1 MTYRRTQG
9 MRGLF
14 ARAVACVPPA
24 CERYAGSSSRGRFG
38 LIRPENSAP
47 VPSVNKSRLTIGI
60 DLGGTN
66 LRIAAFDSEWKRL
79 ASVNVATRVSDGPAA
94 VVDDMCDAIGRVLQ
108 QCGPNY
114 ELFGVGVG
122 APGPLELPSGKF
134 HRPPN
139 LPGFDGFL
147 LKEEMESRL
156 HSPVI
161 VEKDANAA
169 ALAEWKSGVGKEMPG
184 DSMCML
190 TLGTGVGAGIILDR
204 KIWHGMI
211 GMGGEGGHIPLVEDG
226 FACGCGGR
234 GCLEQYA
241 SATAIGRA
249 ATLAAARG
257 AAPRIAKMIAHR
269 IQQQGEFSARDLAG
283 LARDGDEVAREIFAD
298 AGKYL
303 GMALATLVNVLN
315 LPLYV
320 IGGGVVSGWDLFAPR
335 MFEELR
341 RLSYIYGLTQP
352 GVDEPFTAGKTYVVP
367 AATGPDAGLLGAAML
382 PYLEAGLL

>member
-1 MTYRRTQG
+1 LIRQDS
-9 MRGLF
+9 
-14 ARAVACVPPA
+14 APPA
-24 CERYAGSSSRGRFG
+24 ASDKKG
-38 LIRPENSAP
+38 
-47 VPSVNKSRLTIGI
+47 RLTIGI

-66 LRIAAFDSEWKRL
+66 LRTAAFDPEWKRL
-79 ASVNVATRVSDGPAA
+79 AFINVPTRVADGPGA
-94 VVDDMCDAIGRVLQ
+94 VVQDMCDAISRILER
-108 QCGPNY
+108 CGPGY
-114 ELFGVGVG
+114 ELLGVGVG
-122 APGPLELPSGKF
+122 APGPLELPSGRF

-139 LPGFDGFL
+139 LPGFDAFM
-147 LKEEMESRL
+147 LKDEMESKL

-161 VEKDANAA
+161 VECDANAA

-204 KIWHGMI
+204 KIWHGMN
-211 GMGGEGGHIPLVEDG
+211 GMGGEGGHIPVVEDG

-249 ATLAAARG
+249 ATVAAARG
-257 AAPRIAKMIAHR
+257 TAPRIAKLIATR
-269 IQQQGEFSARDLAG
+269 IQHQAEFSARDLAG
-283 LARDGDEVAREIFAD
+283 LARDGDEVARQIFAD

-303 GMALATLVNVLN
+303 GMALAMLVNVFN

-352 GVDEPFTAGKTYVVP
+352 EAGQPFTAGKTYVVP

-382 PYLEAGLL
+382 PYLEAGSL

>member
-1 MTYRRTQG
+1 MSTQDSS
-9 MRGLF
+9 
-14 ARAVACVPPA
+14 PPA
-24 CERYAGSSSRGRFG
+24 TSYTKG
-38 LIRPENSAP
+38 
-47 VPSVNKSRLTIGI
+47 RLTIGI

-66 LRIAAFDSEWKRL
+66 LRVAAFDQEWKRL
-79 ASVNVATRVSDGPAA
+79 AFINVPTRVVEGPEA
-94 VVDDMCDAIGRVLQ
+94 VVDDISDAISRVLQ
-108 QCGPNY
+108 QSGPKY
-114 ELFGVGVG
+114 ELFGVGIG
-122 APGPLELPSGKF
+122 APGPLELPSGRF

-139 LPGFDGFL
+139 LTGFDGFL
-147 LKEEMESRL
+147 LKEAMESKL
-156 HSPVI
+156 QSPVI
-161 VEKDANAA
+161 VECDANAA
-169 ALAEWKSGVGKEMPG
+169 ALAEWKSGVGKEMPS

-190 TLGTGVGAGIILDR
+190 TLGTGVGAGIILER
-204 KIWHGMI
+204 KIWHGMN

-226 FACGCGGR
+226 FPCGCGGR

-257 AAPRIAKMIAHR
+257 SAPRIAKLIARR
-269 IQQQGEFSARDLAG
+269 IEDQGEFTARDLAG
-283 LARDGDEVAREIFAD
+283 LAREGDPVSAQIFAD

-303 GMALATLVNVLN
+303 GMALAMLVNVFN

-341 RLSYIYGLTQP
+341 RLSYIYGLT
-352 GVDEPFTAGKTYVVP
+352 EPSSEQAFTAGKTYVVP

>member
-1 MTYRRTQG
+1 MNQ
-9 MRGLF
+9 
-14 ARAVACVPPA
+14 
-24 CERYAGSSSRGRFG
+24 S
-38 LIRPENSAP
+38 SAP
-47 VPSVNKSRLTIGI
+47 STGKGRLTIGI

-66 LRIAAFDSEWKRL
+66 LRIAAFDSAWKRL
-79 ASVNVATRVSDGPAA
+79 GSITVPTRVADGPAE
-94 VVDDMCDAIGRVLQ
+94 VVRDMCDSIAGLMQ
-108 QCGPNY
+108 QLGANY
-114 ELFGVGVG
+114 ELFGVGIG
-122 APGPLELPSGKF
+122 APGPLELPSGRF
-134 HRPPN
+134 YRPPN
-139 LPGFDGFL
+139 LPGFDAFV
-147 LKEEMESRL
+147 LKDAVEANL
-156 HSPVI
+156 HTPVI

-169 ALAEWKSGVGKEMPG
+169 ALAEWKSGVGKQMPG

-190 TLGTGVGAGIILDR
+190 TLGTGVGAGMILNR

-211 GMGGEGGHIPLVEDG
+211 GMGGEGGHIPVVEDG

-257 AAPRIAKMIAHR
+257 GAPAISRLMGRR
-269 IQQQGEFSARDLAG
+269 IQEHGEFTARDLAG
-283 LARDGDEVAREIFAD
+283 LARDGDDVAKRIFAE

-303 GMALATLVNVLN
+303 GVALATLVNVFN

-341 RLSYIYGLTQP
+341 RLSYIYCLTEP
-352 GVDEPFTAGKTYVVP
+352 GKEMAFTAGKTYVVP

>member
-1 MTYRRTQG
+1 LIKQED
-9 MRGLF
+9 
-14 ARAVACVPPA
+14 APPA
-24 CERYAGSSSRGRFG
+24 PSDKKGR
-38 LIRPENSAP
+38 
-47 VPSVNKSRLTIGI
+47 VTIGI

-66 LRIAAFDSEWKRL
+66 LRIAAFDPEWKRL
-79 ASVNVATRVSDGPAA
+79 AFINVPTRVADGPGA
-94 VVDDMCDAIGRVLQ
+94 VVQDMCDAISRILE
-108 QCGPNY
+108 QCGPAY

-122 APGPLELPSGKF
+122 APGPLELPSGRF

-139 LPGFDGFL
+139 LPGFDAFM
-147 LKEEMESRL
+147 LKDEMESKL
-156 HSPVI
+156 QAHVI
-161 VEKDANAA
+161 VECDANAA
-169 ALAEWKSGVGKEMPG
+169 ALAEWKSGVGKQMPG

-204 KIWHGMI
+204 KIWHGMN
-211 GMGGEGGHIPLVEDG
+211 GMGGEGGHIPVVEDG
-226 FACGCGGR
+226 FPCGCGGR

-249 ATLAAARG
+249 ATVAAARG
-257 AAPRIAKMIAHR
+257 AAPRITRLIANR
-269 IQQQGEFSARDLAG
+269 IQHQEEFSARDLAG
-283 LARDGDEVAREIFAD
+283 LARDGDEVAQQIFAD

-303 GMALATLVNVLN
+303 GMALAMLVNVFN

-341 RLSYIYGLTQP
+341 RLSYIYELTRPEAGQ
-352 GVDEPFTAGKTYVVP
+352 PFTAGKTYVVP

>member
-1 MTYRRTQG
+1 LNRQEI
-9 MRGLF
+9 
-14 ARAVACVPPA
+14 PPA
-24 CERYAGSSSRGRFG
+24 ASPAAASSEKKG
-38 LIRPENSAP
+38 
-47 VPSVNKSRLTIGI
+47 RLTIGV

-66 LRIAAFDSEWKRL
+66 LRIAAFDSEWNRL
-79 ASVNVATRVSDGPAA
+79 AYINLPTRVSEGPDA
-94 VVDDMCDAIGRVLQ
+94 VVGDMCDAIRRVLEQCPQ
-108 QCGPNY
+108 Q
-114 ELFGVGVG
+114 LVGVGIG

-147 LKEEMESRL
+147 LKDAMESKL
-156 HSPVI
+156 QTPVI

-190 TLGTGVGAGIILDR
+190 TLGTGVGAGIVLDR

-211 GMGGEGGHIPLVEDG
+211 GMGGEGGHIPLVENG
-226 FACGCGGR
+226 FPCGCGGR

-241 SATAIGRA
+241 SATAICRA
-249 ATLAAARG
+249 ATRAAARG
-257 AAPRIAKMIAHR
+257 GADRIAKLIARR
-269 IQQQGEFSARDLAG
+269 IEEKSEFTARDLAG
-283 LARDGDEVAREIFAD
+283 LAREGDEPSRQIFAD
-298 AGKYL
+298 AGKFL
-303 GMALATLVNVLN
+303 GMGLAMLVNVLN

-341 RLSYIYGLTQP
+341 RLSYIYGLTEP
-352 GVDEPFTAGKTYVVP
+352 GADQGFTTGKTYVVP

-382 PYLEAGLL
+382 PYLEAGML

>member
-1 MTYRRTQG
+1 LSTQDSS
-9 MRGLF
+9 
-14 ARAVACVPPA
+14 PPA
-24 CERYAGSSSRGRFG
+24 TSYTKG
-38 LIRPENSAP
+38 
-47 VPSVNKSRLTIGI
+47 RLTIGI

-66 LRIAAFDSEWKRL
+66 LRVAAFDQEWKRL
-79 ASVNVATRVSDGPAA
+79 AFINVPTRVVEGPEA
-94 VVDDMCDAIGRVLQ
+94 VVDDISDAISRVLQ
-108 QCGPNY
+108 QSGPKY
-114 ELFGVGVG
+114 ELFGVGIG
-122 APGPLELPSGKF
+122 APGPLELPSGRF

-139 LPGFDGFL
+139 LTGFDGFL
-147 LKEEMESRL
+147 LKEAMESKL
-156 HSPVI
+156 QSPVI
-161 VEKDANAA
+161 VECDANAA
-169 ALAEWKSGVGKEMPG
+169 ALAEWKSGVGKEMPS

-190 TLGTGVGAGIILDR
+190 TLGTGVGAGIILER
-204 KIWHGMI
+204 KIWHGMN

-226 FACGCGGR
+226 FPCGCGGR

-257 AAPRIAKMIAHR
+257 SAPRIAKLIARR
-269 IQQQGEFSARDLAG
+269 IEDQGEFTARDLAG
-283 LARDGDEVAREIFAD
+283 LAREGDPVSAQIFAD

-303 GMALATLVNVLN
+303 GMALAMLVNVFN

-341 RLSYIYGLTQP
+341 RLSYIYGLT
-352 GVDEPFTAGKTYVVP
+352 EPSSEQAFTAGKTYVVP

>member
-1 MTYRRTQG
+1 MTRR
-9 MRGLF
+9 
-14 ARAVACVPPA
+14 
-24 CERYAGSSSRGRFG
+24 AGSR
-38 LIRPENSAP
+38 SA
-47 VPSVNKSRLTIGI
+47 STS
-60 DLGGTN
+60 GGTN
-66 LRIAAFDSEWKRL
+66 LRIAAFDPEWKRL
-79 ASVNVATRVSDGPAA
+79 AFINVPTRVADGPGA
-94 VVDDMCDAIGRVLQ
+94 VVQDMCDAISRILE
-108 QCGPNY
+108 QCGAGY

-122 APGPLELPSGKF
+122 APGPLELPSGRF

-139 LPGFDGFL
+139 LPGFDAFM
-147 LKEEMESRL
+147 LKDEMESKL
-156 HSPVI
+156 HAPVI
-161 VEKDANAA
+161 VECDANAA

-204 KIWHGMI
+204 KIWHGMN
-211 GMGGEGGHIPLVEDG
+211 GMGGEGGHIPVVEDG

-249 ATLAAARG
+249 ATVAAARG
-257 AAPRIAKMIAHR
+257 GAPRIARLMANR
-269 IQQQGEFSARDLAG
+269 IQQHAEFSARDLAG
-283 LARDGDEVAREIFAD
+283 LARDGDEVAQQIFAD

-303 GMALATLVNVLN
+303 GMALAMLVNVFN

-341 RLSYIYGLTQP
+341 RLSYIYGLTRP
-352 GVDEPFTAGKTYVVP
+352 EAGLPFTAGKTYVVP

-382 PYLEAGLL
+382 PYLEAGSL

>member
-1 MTYRRTQG
+1 MQEIPSP
-9 MRGLF
+9 
-14 ARAVACVPPA
+14 ASPAVA
-24 CERYAGSSSRGRFG
+24 SSDKKG
-38 LIRPENSAP
+38 
-47 VPSVNKSRLTIGI
+47 RLTIGV

-66 LRIAAFDSEWKRL
+66 LRIAAFDSEWNRL
-79 ASVNVATRVSDGPAA
+79 AYINLPTRVSEGPDA
-94 VVDDMCDAIGRVLQ
+94 VVGDMCDAIRQLLEQCPQ
-108 QCGPNY
+108 Q
-114 ELFGVGVG
+114 LVGVGIG

-139 LPGFDGFL
+139 LPGFDAFL
-147 LKEEMESRL
+147 LKDAMESKL
-156 HSPVI
+156 QTPVI

-190 TLGTGVGAGIILDR
+190 TLGTGVGAGIVLDR

-211 GMGGEGGHIPLVEDG
+211 GMGGEGGHIPLVENG
-226 FACGCGGR
+226 FPCGCGGR

-241 SATAIGRA
+241 SATAICRA
-249 ATLAAARG
+249 ATRAAARG
-257 AAPRIAKMIAHR
+257 GADRIAKLIARR
-269 IQQQGEFSARDLAG
+269 IEEQCEFTARDLAG
-283 LARDGDEVAREIFAD
+283 LAREGDEPSRQIFAD

-303 GMALATLVNVLN
+303 GMGLAMLVNVLN

-341 RLSYIYGLTQP
+341 RLSYIYGLTEL
-352 GVDEPFTAGKTYVVP
+352 GADEGFTTGKTYVVP

-382 PYLEAGLL
+382 PYLEAGTL

>member
-1 MTYRRTQG
+1 MNRQEI
-9 MRGLF
+9 
-14 ARAVACVPPA
+14 PPA
-24 CERYAGSSSRGRFG
+24 ASPAAASSEKKG
-38 LIRPENSAP
+38 
-47 VPSVNKSRLTIGI
+47 RLTIGV

-66 LRIAAFDSEWKRL
+66 LRIAAFDSEWNRL
-79 ASVNVATRVSDGPAA
+79 AYINLPTRVSEGPD
-94 VVDDMCDAIGRVLQ
+94 VVVGDMCDAIRRVLEQCPQ
-108 QCGPNY
+108 Q
-114 ELFGVGVG
+114 LVGVGIG

-147 LKEEMESRL
+147 LKDAMESKL
-156 HSPVI
+156 QTPVI

-190 TLGTGVGAGIILDR
+190 TLGTGVGAGIVLDR

-211 GMGGEGGHIPLVEDG
+211 GMGGEGGHIPLVENG
-226 FACGCGGR
+226 FPCGCGGR

-241 SATAIGRA
+241 SATAICRA
-249 ATLAAARG
+249 ATRAAARG
-257 AAPRIAKMIAHR
+257 GADRIAKLIARR
-269 IQQQGEFSARDLAG
+269 IEEKSEFTARDLAG
-283 LARDGDEVAREIFAD
+283 LAREGDEPSRQIFAD
-298 AGKYL
+298 AGKFL
-303 GMALATLVNVLN
+303 GMGLAMVVNVLN

-341 RLSYIYGLTQP
+341 RLSYIYGLT
-352 GVDEPFTAGKTYVVP
+352 EPDADQSFTAGKTYVVP

-382 PYLEAGLL
+382 PYLEAGTL

>member
-1 MTYRRTQG
+1 LISQDI
-9 MRGLF
+9 
-14 ARAVACVPPA
+14 ASPA
-24 CERYAGSSSRGRFG
+24 PSDKRGR
-38 LIRPENSAP
+38 
-47 VPSVNKSRLTIGI
+47 VTIGI

-66 LRIAAFDSEWKRL
+66 LRIAAFDHEWKRL
-79 ASVNVATRVSDGPAA
+79 ASVNVPTRVAEGPGA
-94 VVDDMCDAIGRVLQ
+94 VVNDMCDAISRVLQ
-108 QCGPNY
+108 QCGPKC
-114 ELFGVGVG
+114 ELFGVGIG
-122 APGPLELPSGKF
+122 APGPLELPSGRF

-147 LKEEMESRL
+147 LKEAMESKL
-156 HSPVI
+156 HAPVI
-161 VEKDANAA
+161 VECDANAA
-169 ALAEWKSGVGKEMPG
+169 ALAEWKSGVGKEMPV

-190 TLGTGVGAGIILDR
+190 TLGTGVGAGIVLDR
-204 KIWHGMI
+204 RIWHGMN

-257 AAPRIAKMIAHR
+257 GAPRIARLMARR
-269 IQQQGEFSARDLAG
+269 IQDHSEFTARELAG
-283 LARDGDEVAREIFAD
+283 LARDGDEVARQIFAD

-303 GMALATLVNVLN
+303 GMALAMLVNVFN

-341 RLSYIYGLTQP
+341 RLSYIYCLTEP
-352 GVDEPFTAGKTYVVP
+352 GNGQGFTAGKTYVVP

>member
-1 MTYRRTQG
+1 MHIQEIPSP
-9 MRGLF
+9 
-14 ARAVACVPPA
+14 ASPAVA
-24 CERYAGSSSRGRFG
+24 SSDKKG
-38 LIRPENSAP
+38 
-47 VPSVNKSRLTIGI
+47 RLTIGV

-66 LRIAAFDSEWKRL
+66 LRIAAFDPEWNRL
-79 ASVNVATRVSDGPAA
+79 AYINLPTRVSEGPDA
-94 VVDDMCDAIGRVLQ
+94 VVGDMCDAIRRVLEQCPQ
-108 QCGPNY
+108 Q
-114 ELFGVGVG
+114 LVGVGIG

-139 LPGFDGFL
+139 LPGFDAFL
-147 LKEEMESRL
+147 LKDAMESKL
-156 HSPVI
+156 QTPVI

-190 TLGTGVGAGIILDR
+190 TLGTGVGAGIVLDR

-211 GMGGEGGHIPLVEDG
+211 GMGGEGGHIPLVENG
-226 FACGCGGR
+226 FPCGCGGR

-241 SATAIGRA
+241 SATAICRA
-249 ATLAAARG
+249 ATRAAARG
-257 AAPRIAKMIAHR
+257 GADRIAKLIARR
-269 IQQQGEFSARDLAG
+269 IEDHGEFTARDLAD
-283 LARDGDEVAREIFAD
+283 LAREGDEPSRQIFAD

-303 GMALATLVNVLN
+303 GMGLAMLVNVFN

-341 RLSYIYGLTQP
+341 RLSYIYGLT
-352 GVDEPFTAGKTYVVP
+352 EPVADQGFTPGKTYVVP

-382 PYLEAGLL
+382 PYLEAGTL

>member
-1 MTYRRTQG
+1 MSTQDYS
-9 MRGLF
+9 
-14 ARAVACVPPA
+14 PPA
-24 CERYAGSSSRGRFG
+24 TSYTKG
-38 LIRPENSAP
+38 
-47 VPSVNKSRLTIGI
+47 RLTIGI

-66 LRIAAFDSEWKRL
+66 LRVAAFDQEWKRL
-79 ASVNVATRVSDGPAA
+79 AFINVPTRVVEGPEA
-94 VVDDMCDAIGRVLQ
+94 VVDDMCDAISRVLQ
-108 QCGPNY
+108 QCGPKY
-114 ELFGVGVG
+114 ELFGVGIG
-122 APGPLELPSGKF
+122 APGPLELPSGRF

-139 LPGFDGFL
+139 LTGFDGFM
-147 LKEEMESRL
+147 LKDAMESKL
-156 HSPVI
+156 QSPVI
-161 VEKDANAA
+161 VECDANAA
-169 ALAEWKSGVGKEMPG
+169 ALAEWKSGVGKEMPS

-204 KIWHGMI
+204 KIWHGMN

-226 FACGCGGR
+226 FPCGCGGR

-257 AAPRIAKMIAHR
+257 GAPRIAKLIARR
-269 IQQQGEFSARDLAG
+269 IEDQGEFNARDLAG
-283 LARDGDEVAREIFAD
+283 LAREGDPVSAQIFAD

-303 GMALATLVNVLN
+303 GMALAMLVNVFN

-341 RLSYIYGLTQP
+341 RLSYIYGLT
-352 GVDEPFTAGKTYVVP
+352 EPSSEQAFTAGKTYVVP

>member
-1 MTYRRTQG
+1 MKQ
-9 MRGLF
+9 
-14 ARAVACVPPA
+14 
-24 CERYAGSSSRGRFG
+24 S
-38 LIRPENSAP
+38 SAP
-47 VPSVNKSRLTIGI
+47 SAEKGRLTIGI

-66 LRIAAFDSEWKRL
+66 LRIAAFDSAWKRL
-79 ASVNVATRVSDGPAA
+79 DSITVPTRVADGPAE
-94 VVDDMCDAIGRVLQ
+94 VVRDMCDSIARLMQ
-108 QCGPNY
+108 QLGANY
-114 ELFGVGVG
+114 ELFGVGIG
-122 APGPLELPSGKF
+122 APGPLELPSGRF
-134 HRPPN
+134 YRPPN
-139 LPGFDGFL
+139 LPGFDAFV
-147 LKEEMESRL
+147 LKDAVEANL
-156 HSPVI
+156 HTPVI

-169 ALAEWKSGVGKEMPG
+169 ALAEWKSGVGKQMPG

-204 KIWHGMI
+204 KILHGMI
-211 GMGGEGGHIPLVEDG
+211 GMGGEGGHIPVVEDG
-226 FACGCGGR
+226 FPCGCGGR

-249 ATLAAARG
+249 ATLAAGRG
-257 AAPRIAKMIAHR
+257 GAPAISRLMGRR
-269 IQQQGEFSARDLAG
+269 IQEHGEFTARDLAG
-283 LARDGDEVAREIFAD
+283 LARDGDEVARRIFAD

-303 GMALATLVNVLN
+303 GVALAVLVNVFN

-341 RLSYIYGLTQP
+341 RLSYIYCLTEPEKDQ
-352 GVDEPFTAGKTYVVP
+352 PFTAGKTYVVP

>member
-1 MTYRRTQG
+1 
-9 MRGLF
+9 
-14 ARAVACVPPA
+14 
-24 CERYAGSSSRGRFG
+24 
-38 LIRPENSAP
+38 LIRQDSASP
-47 VPSVNKSRLTIGI
+47 AASDKKGRLTIGI

-66 LRIAAFDSEWKRL
+66 LRIAAFDPEWKRL
-79 ASVNVATRVSDGPAA
+79 AFINVPTRVADGPGA
-94 VVDDMCDAIGRVLQ
+94 VVQDMCDAIRRILE
-108 QCGPNY
+108 QCGPGH

-122 APGPLELPSGKF
+122 APGPLELPSGRF

-139 LPGFDGFL
+139 LPGFDAFM
-147 LKEEMESRL
+147 LKDEMESKL
-156 HSPVI
+156 HAQVI
-161 VEKDANAA
+161 VECDANAA
-169 ALAEWKSGVGKEMPG
+169 ALAEWKSGVGKEMPS

-204 KIWHGMI
+204 KIWHGMN
-211 GMGGEGGHIPLVEDG
+211 GMGGEGGHIPVVEDG

-249 ATLAAARG
+249 ATVAAARG
-257 AAPRIAKMIAHR
+257 AAPRIAKLIANR
-269 IQQQGEFSARDLAG
+269 IEHQAEFSARDLAG
-283 LARDGDEVAREIFAD
+283 LARDGDDVARQIFAD

-303 GMALATLVNVLN
+303 GMALATLVNVFN

-320 IGGGVVSGWDLFAPR
+320 IGGGLVSGWDLFAPR

-341 RLSYIYGLTQP
+341 RLSYIYALTQP
-352 GVDEPFTAGKTYVVP
+352 EAGQPFTAGKTYVVP
-367 AATGPDAGLLGAAML
+367 AATGTDAGLLGAAML

>member
-1 MTYRRTQG
+1 LHLRNPT
-9 MRGLF
+9 
-14 ARAVACVPPA
+14 
-24 CERYAGSSSRGRFG
+24 SSGKNGR
-38 LIRPENSAP
+38 
-47 VPSVNKSRLTIGI
+47 VTIGI

-66 LRIAAFDSEWKRL
+66 LRIAAFDQDWARL
-79 ASVNVATRVSDGPAA
+79 NSVTVPTRVQDGPGA
-94 VVDDMCDAIGRVLQ
+94 VVDDIRDAVERIMQQPGRQ
-108 QCGPNY
+108 F
-114 ELFGVGVG
+114 ELFGVGIG
-122 APGPLELPSGKF
+122 APGPLELPSGRF

-147 LKEEMESRL
+147 LKEEMESKLRV
-156 HSPVI
+156 PVI

-169 ALAEWKSGVGKEMPG
+169 ALAEWKSGVGKEMPV

-190 TLGTGVGAGIILDR
+190 TLGTGVGAGIILNR
-204 KIWHGMI
+204 KIWHGMN
-211 GMGGEGGHIPLVEDG
+211 GMGGEGGHVPVVEDG
-226 FACGCGGR
+226 YACGCGGR

-241 SATAIGRA
+241 SATAIGRE

-257 AAPRIAKMIAHR
+257 GAPRIARLMARR
-269 IQQQGEFSARDLAG
+269 IQNHEDFTARELAV
-283 LARDGDEVAREIFAD
+283 LAREGDEVALRIFAD

-303 GMALATLVNVLN
+303 GMALATMVNVLN

-341 RLSYIYGLTQP
+341 ALSYIFGLTGPDQAA
-352 GVDEPFTAGKTYVVP
+352 GFAAGKTYVVP

>member
-1 MTYRRTQG
+1 LHIQEIPSP
-9 MRGLF
+9 
-14 ARAVACVPPA
+14 ASPAVA
-24 CERYAGSSSRGRFG
+24 SSDKKG
-38 LIRPENSAP
+38 
-47 VPSVNKSRLTIGI
+47 RLTIGV

-66 LRIAAFDSEWKRL
+66 LRIAAFDSEWNRL
-79 ASVNVATRVSDGPAA
+79 AYINLPTRVGEGPDA
-94 VVDDMCDAIGRVLQ
+94 VVGDMCDAIRRVLEQCPQ
-108 QCGPNY
+108 Q
-114 ELFGVGVG
+114 LVGVGIG

-139 LPGFDGFL
+139 LPGFDAFL
-147 LKEEMESRL
+147 LKDAMESKL
-156 HSPVI
+156 QTPVI

-190 TLGTGVGAGIILDR
+190 TLGTGVGAGIVLDR

-211 GMGGEGGHIPLVEDG
+211 GMGGEGGHIPLVENG
-226 FACGCGGR
+226 FPCGCGGR

-241 SATAIGRA
+241 SATAICRA
-249 ATLAAARG
+249 ATRAAARG
-257 AAPRIAKMIAHR
+257 GADRIAKLIARR
-269 IQQQGEFSARDLAG
+269 IEEKSEFTARDLAG
-283 LARDGDEVAREIFAD
+283 LAREGDEPSRQIFAD
-298 AGKYL
+298 AGKFL
-303 GMALATLVNVLN
+303 GMGLAMLVNVLN

-341 RLSYIYGLTQP
+341 RLSYIYGLT
-352 GVDEPFTAGKTYVVP
+352 EPDADQSFTAGKTYVVP

-382 PYLEAGLL
+382 PYLEAGTL

>member
-1 MTYRRTQG
+1 LNRQEI
-9 MRGLF
+9 
-14 ARAVACVPPA
+14 PSPA
-24 CERYAGSSSRGRFG
+24 SPAAASSDKKG
-38 LIRPENSAP
+38 
-47 VPSVNKSRLTIGI
+47 RLTIGV

-66 LRIAAFDSEWKRL
+66 LRIAAFDPEWNRL
-79 ASVNVATRVSDGPAA
+79 AYINLPTRVSEGPDA
-94 VVDDMCDAIGRVLQ
+94 VVGDMCDAIHRVLEQCPQ
-108 QCGPNY
+108 Q
-114 ELFGVGVG
+114 LVGVGIG

-147 LKEEMESRL
+147 LKDAMESKL
-156 HSPVI
+156 QTPVI

-190 TLGTGVGAGIILDR
+190 TLGTGVGAGIVLER

-211 GMGGEGGHIPLVEDG
+211 GMGGEGGHIPLVENG
-226 FACGCGGR
+226 FPCGCGGR

-241 SATAIGRA
+241 SATAICRA
-249 ATLAAARG
+249 ATRAAARG
-257 AAPRIAKMIAHR
+257 GADRIAKLIARR
-269 IQQQGEFSARDLAG
+269 IADQCEFTARDLAG
-283 LARDGDEVAREIFAD
+283 LAREGDEPSRQIFAD
-298 AGKYL
+298 AGKFL
-303 GMALATLVNVLN
+303 GMGLAMLVNVLN

-341 RLSYIYGLTQP
+341 RLSYIYGLT
-352 GVDEPFTAGKTYVVP
+352 EPEADQSFTPGKTYIVP

-382 PYLEAGLL
+382 PYLEAGTL